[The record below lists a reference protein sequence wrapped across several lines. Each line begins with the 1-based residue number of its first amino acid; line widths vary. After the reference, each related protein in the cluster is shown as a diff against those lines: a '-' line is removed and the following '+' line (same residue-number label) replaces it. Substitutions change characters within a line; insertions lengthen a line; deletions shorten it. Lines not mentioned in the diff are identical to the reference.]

1 MVRFWN
7 AISNNYRLHRFHKIK
22 FKIASLN

>member
-1 MVRFWN
+1 MFWFWN

-22 FKIASLN
+22 YSLK